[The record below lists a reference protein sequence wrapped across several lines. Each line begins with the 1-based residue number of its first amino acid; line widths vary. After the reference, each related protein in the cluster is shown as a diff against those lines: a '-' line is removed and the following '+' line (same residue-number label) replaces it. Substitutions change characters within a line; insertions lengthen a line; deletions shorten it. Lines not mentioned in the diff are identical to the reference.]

1 HAPAAGGRDLQPLGP
16 QGTGLLGG
24 PPGRRR
30 VVGDRRG
37 PGGLAGGARDE
48 DLVPGEQPHLHDG
61 DEHEHDQRQHEREL
75 DGGLAAVG
83 PPAGAGGPG
92 GGHSPFMSFLTTP
105 SNRPVKLPV
114 LPTQAMMPRAMPP
127 ASRITIPYSYVA
139 FPRSSVDGRAAPT
152 SRVSRR

>member
-1 HAPAAGGRDLQPLGP
+1 
-16 QGTGLLGG
+16 
-24 PPGRRR
+24 
-30 VVGDRRG
+30 
-37 PGGLAGGARDE
+37 
-48 DLVPGEQPHLHDG
+48 QPHLHDG

-75 DGGLAAVG
+75 DGGLPAVG

-127 ASRITIPYSYVA
+127 ATRITSPYSVVA
-139 FPRSSVDGRAAPT
+139 CPRSSVAGRAAPT
-152 SRVSRR
+152 ARVARRRPQTSAARAARTQVRNNMVDLRGRGGRDRARRAALLRG